1 MQIDRTRF
9 LLLTATIAACAPKPA
24 DTADADVN
32 TVDIEPSGND
42 PFVVERTGS
51 AGEPEEVDAQ
61 CKALKPGPGPHC
73 ESFDD
78 TVEDCAKYRAVLE
91 PTAAEQASACLA
103 SKSGSKAICEF
114 GVSST
119 CFMAGASKVS
129 PSQESVRACLD
140 LVSQCRHKPGADL
153 TLPGCRAAY
162 SAVRNEQRNAL
173 VTCFTES
180 CSVRNCFWSLEPR

>member
-32 TVDIEPSGND
+32 TVDIEPSGDD
-42 PFVVERTGS
+42 PFVVERTG
-51 AGEPEEVDAQ
+51 AAAEPEVDAQ
-61 CKALKPGPGPHC
+61 CKALKPPPGPHC

-78 TVEDCAKYRAVLE
+78 TVEDCQRYRAVLE
-91 PTAAEQASACLA
+91 PSAAEQASACLA
-103 SKSGSKAICEF
+103 SKSGSPAICEF
-114 GVSST
+114 GVSGA
-119 CFMAGASKVS
+119 CFMAGASKVTIV
-129 PSQESVRACLD
+129 QESTRACLD
-140 LVSQCRHKPGADL
+140 LVSRCRHKPGGDL
-153 TLPGCRAAY
+153 TLAGCRATY

-180 CSVRNCFWSLEPR
+180 CSVRNCFWSLEPH